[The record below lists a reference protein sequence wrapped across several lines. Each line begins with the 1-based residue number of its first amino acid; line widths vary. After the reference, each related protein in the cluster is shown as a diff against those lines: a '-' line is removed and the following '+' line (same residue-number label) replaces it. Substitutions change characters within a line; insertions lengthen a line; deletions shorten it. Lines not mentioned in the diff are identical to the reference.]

1 LIEPG
6 RVKTNFVNGIVHAKN
21 ASNSNSAYLTLLK
34 KFQSNYYIAMQNAP
48 TPEKVAKVIMHAITD
63 ENPKL
68 RYSVGEDVDMLLDAR
83 NRMSD
88 SEFHNLLLQTV
99 LH

>member
-1 LIEPG
+1 
-6 RVKTNFVNGIVHAKN
+6 
-21 ASNSNSAYLTLLK
+21 
-34 KFQSNYYIAMQNAP
+34 MQNAP

-68 RYSVGEDVDMLLDAR
+68 RYSVGENVDMLLDAR

>member
-1 LIEPG
+1 M
-6 RVKTNFVNGIVHAKN
+6 KTNFVNGIVHAKN

-34 KFQSNYYIAMQNAP
+34 SFNPIIILPIAMQNAP

-68 RYSVGEDVDMLLDAR
+68 RYSVGEDVDMLLVAR

-88 SEFHNLLLQTV
+88 SEFHPYKN
-99 LH
+99 